1 MTTNNATKARPTKP
15 VTDSERKVQE
25 SNDRQHVKAKALS
38 DANEAIRNASNRA
51 DIAGG
56 TLLRFSPLSRDF
68 ENALEFTTQGEDWA
82 KGIIFVAVPITT
94 ASKQDVIH
102 ACRFDSMRGYV
113 NDKGESVIDLPY
125 PVSDL
130 LGTPPEVRSFVA
142 AHMAAH
148 AKSIAK
154 AIDGKGVVDT
164 DNLSPKAKAKALAA
178 SKGGR
183 HSAAFKEFASDYF
196 SEFTDSERKTAD
208 NRPMKMQPAHAAKM
222 GQFRWNESAWAAFVP
237 RVAKAK
243 DDDGKHQVKWILHQ
257 CPNHP
262 KTQAKLPEGARYV
275 LTCPKKVKKQE
286 CGTKLVQASKIPKV
300 TKKVTK
306 KVKATK

>member
-1 MTTNNATKARPTKP
+1 MATNNATKARPTKA
-15 VTDSERKVQE
+15 VTDSERNVRE
-25 SNDRQHVKAKALS
+25 SNDRQQVQAKALRA
-38 DANEAIRNASNRA
+38 ANEAIRSGIDRA
-51 DIAGG
+51 NIAGG
-56 TLLRFSPLSRDF
+56 ILLRFSPLSRDF

-82 KGIIFVAVPITT
+82 KGITFVASPVTT

-113 NDKGESVIDLPY
+113 NGKGESVIDLPY

-130 LGTPPEVRSFVA
+130 LGTTPDVRSFVA

-148 AKSIAK
+148 AKAIAK
-154 AIDGKGVVDT
+154 AMKGKGVVDT
-164 DNLSPKAKAKALAA
+164 DILSEKAKAKAKAA

-183 HSAAFKEFASDYF
+183 HTKAFREFASEYF
-196 SEFTDSERKTAD
+196 SDFTDSERKTAD
-208 NRPMKMQPAHAAKM
+208 NRPTKMQPAHAAKM

-262 KTQAKLPEGARYV
+262 KLLIKLPEGARYS
-275 LTCPKKVKKQE
+275 LNCPKKSNKQV
-286 CGTKLVQASKIPKV
+286 CGAKLVQATKIPKAING
-300 TKKVTK
+300 KQLP
-306 KVKATK
+306 ATK